1 MGTILGVIRRRIWW
15 LMVFALAALA
25 LGFVYLKLTPA
36 VFEARTVVQ
45 VEQTTQAVVSV
56 QDAVREDLKT
66 VEVLKTIEQN
76 LASTALLL
84 RVAKVVKFEED
95 ARFTGEKGGLM
106 STLNGLIKKEDKEPL
121 TEAGL
126 IRNMS
131 DRVKVALRRG
141 TRLIDLTVSGQNAEL
156 ARDISL
162 AVVSEYTQLILEQ
175 KLAAS
180 KPIYGHLVSEA
191 ERLKK
196 QLEAS
201 EQKLQAYREEKRA
214 VSLEQTQNIV
224 VATLQDLNKSLS
236 EARSVRMK
244 IESDV
249 TALTGSAVT
258 PDMVTLKQR
267 IAEQEAELASLGE
280 RYDSKNPKYLQAQSE
295 IDKLKLSLSKATQD
309 AAEVVKA
316 SLAAAKE
323 TEQKLVKA
331 LQEQENKA
339 LDLNKIS
346 IQYNTLSREV
356 ESDRVMHEAVLKQLK
371 ETQIVQGVE
380 QGAIR
385 IVEPATV
392 PDRPVSPK
400 KSMALAISLVLGLA
414 CGMVVCVIPAVFKAP
429 FMNVEDAEH
438 QLVIPAVGVI
448 QKVRMKRGDHHIYLV
463 DNPRTLAAESLRS
476 LRAAL
481 CDAGRSFMFCSAV
494 PGEGKTFC
502 AVNFAAALAL
512 EGHRTLLIDADL
524 RMPSIGGQLFGK
536 ERPGLA
542 DVVKGKL
549 SLGDAVQAAKID
561 KLYVLT
567 AGTAI
572 AGPAELLASPK
583 LKAMLEDA
591 LKEYD
596 RVVIDSAPI
605 LAVSDALRMSS
616 HVEHTV
622 LVVRAAKTP
631 GSAVARALHQLT
643 KAAGKRPAGF
653 VLNQV
658 SSGPIGYGSYG
669 SYT

>member
-66 VEVLKTIEQN
+66 VEVL
-76 LASTALLL
+76 
-84 RVAKVVKFEED
+84 AKVVKFEED

-126 IRNMS
+126 IRTMS

-141 TRLIDLTVSGQNAEL
+141 TRLIDVTVSGQNAEL

-280 RYDSKNPKYLQAQSE
+280 RYDSKNPRYLQAQSE

-331 LQEQENKA
+331 LQEQEIKA

-400 KSMALAISLVLGLA
+400 KSMALAISLFLGLA
-414 CGMVVCVIPAVFKAP
+414 CGMVVSAHTRRRVATLSASGAV
-429 FMNVEDAEH
+429 
-438 QLVIPAVGVI
+438 
-448 QKVRMKRGDHHIYLV
+448 
-463 DNPRTLAAESLRS
+463 
-476 LRAAL
+476 
-481 CDAGRSFMFCSAV
+481 
-494 PGEGKTFC
+494 
-502 AVNFAAALAL
+502 
-512 EGHRTLLIDADL
+512 
-524 RMPSIGGQLFGK
+524 
-536 ERPGLA
+536 
-542 DVVKGKL
+542 
-549 SLGDAVQAAKID
+549 
-561 KLYVLT
+561 
-567 AGTAI
+567 
-572 AGPAELLASPK
+572 
-583 LKAMLEDA
+583 
-591 LKEYD
+591 
-596 RVVIDSAPI
+596 
-605 LAVSDALRMSS
+605 
-616 HVEHTV
+616 
-622 LVVRAAKTP
+622 
-631 GSAVARALHQLT
+631 
-643 KAAGKRPAGF
+643 
-653 VLNQV
+653 
-658 SSGPIGYGSYG
+658 
-669 SYT
+669 